1 MFVHVNGAAE
11 QLTDGPVSRGSGNML
26 IASNFNKSLDNWLN
40 VMIFY
45 TKLQNKKKCVFFSFV
60 VVIFLIFF
68 YTTYLMR
75 FSLTIAPFRIC
86 WIFIQ
91 TKDLDF
97 QIFAPLF
104 QLKFLLAYLTSIQQL
119 PVTYSDSS

>member
-45 TKLQNKKKCVFFSFV
+45 TKLQNKKNVCFFLLLLLF
-60 VVIFLIFF
+60 FYFF